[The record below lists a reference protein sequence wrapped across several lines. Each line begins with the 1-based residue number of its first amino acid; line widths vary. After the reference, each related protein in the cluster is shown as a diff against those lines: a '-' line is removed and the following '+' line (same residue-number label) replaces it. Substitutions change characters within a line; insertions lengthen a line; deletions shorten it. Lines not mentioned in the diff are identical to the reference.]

1 MRFRTSGLALF
12 ALATVVTPSRVTG
25 QAPDFRWHGTLAAGQ
40 TIEIRGVNGRI
51 DAEAATGNAIEVT
64 ATKKENR
71 RGNAEDVK
79 VEVVEWN
86 GGVTI
91 CAVYPTPRRARED
104 NHCGGGDDY
113 QMSTNDNDVE
123 VRFTVKVPRG
133 VRLSAGTVNGSI
145 RATGLAADAELH
157 TVNGGIDV
165 TTSGTVDAQT
175 VNGDIDARI
184 GRVDWA
190 GKLEFKTVNG
200 GITLTAPANLV
211 TDVEASTVN
220 GSVDSDFPITIQG
233 RMERRHLRGSIGSG
247 GGRSLELTTVNGGI
261 ELRKGA

>member
-1 MRFRTSGLALF
+1 MRVGFPGLVALALVAF
-12 ALATVVTPSRVTG
+12 AAPAAA
-25 QAPDFRWHGTLAAGQ
+25 QAPDFSWHGTLAAGR

-51 DAEAATGNAIEVT
+51 DAEAASGSTIEVT
-64 ATKKENR
+64 AVKKENR

-79 VEVVEWN
+79 IEVVEWN

-91 CAVYPTPRRARED
+91 CAVYPTPRRARRD

-133 VRLSAGTVNGSI
+133 VRLDAGTVNGGI

-165 TTSGTVDAQT
+165 TTSGTVDAET

-184 GRVDWA
+184 GRVDWT
-190 GKLEFKTVNG
+190 GTLEFKTVNG
-200 GITLTAPANLV
+200 GITLTAPATLA
-211 TDVEASTVN
+211 TEIEASTVN

-233 RMERRHLRGSIGSG
+233 RMQRRHLRGTIGS

-261 ELRKGA
+261 ELRKGT